1 MVGKTTEELMQ
12 LLRDKH
18 GIDIEG
24 EHHQLELLTMGYFHG
39 FKGYRFIK
47 TSDNRIPY
55 KSFDE
60 VIAVYQFDTNIKTLF
75 YPYIMQIETA
85 LKNITLD
92 TIIRI
97 GSADFNYVYEN
108 LLNDFEK
115 HEPGSSSY
123 KKKMKNRLAVRN
135 KVYSAIST
143 QYQNDQAIIQHF
155 VHQNKPVPLWAIFE
169 ILNLGDFGF
178 FIHCLNEAVR
188 KEISNNLSID
198 HKAHDRKGRVLE
210 DIIFIIRDF
219 RNAVAH
225 NGVVFDVRYQNHQ
238 PTNRLISLLEA
249 ETSINNIDLD
259 KITDYLILH
268 VYILKKL
275 GSHKRDLRKLI
286 RTFFVL
292 SERLK
297 RKVPESIYEEILGD
311 EHIDKIGQLRNII

>member
-18 GIDIEG
+18 GIEIEG
-24 EHHQLELLTMGYFHG
+24 EHKLDLLTMGYFHG
-39 FKGYRFIK
+39 FKGYRFMK

-60 VIAVYQFDTNIKTLF
+60 VIAIYQFDTKIKTLF

-123 KKKMKNRLAVRN
+123 KKKMRNRLTVRN
-135 KVYSAIST
+135 KVYSAISS

-178 FIHCLNEAVR
+178 FVHCLNESVR
-188 KEISNNLSID
+188 KEISSSLSID
-198 HKAHDRKGRVLE
+198 HSAHDQKGRVLE
-210 DIIFIIRDF
+210 DIIFVIRDF

-238 PTNRLISLLEA
+238 PTKRLISLLEA
-249 ETSINNIDLD
+249 ETNINDIDFE
-259 KITDYLILH
+259 KITDYLIIH

-275 GSHKRDLRKLI
+275 GSAKRDLRKLI
-286 RTFFVL
+286 RTFYVL
-292 SERLK
+292 AERLK
-297 RKVPESIYEEILGD
+297 QNVPESIYNEILG
-311 EHIDKIGQLRNII
+311 EHYSDKLVQLRKFI